1 MPQSLLARSAA
12 PLALVAG
19 ALVVITRVVIMVTTP
34 ADIDSLKVYVL
45 TATHAINGVAS
56 IVAFAMLVFALVAT
70 YELQA
75 RAAGVLGVIGL
86 GAAILGTVFMAGD
99 WWYEAFAV
107 PRLAEVAPEVMN
119 TFARSRLLAG
129 GLTSFVLFGI
139 GWVLYGIA
147 SVSRSCLPRR
157 DLLGDRRRWPAVR
170 GAHRLGLPPWGR
182 HPWACLRRAR
192 GVVAAFRQRTR
203 YFRHT
208 RGDRHRLGGCRNAR
222 LRSSPVIG
230 LNDGVRAS
238 R

>member
-19 ALVVITRVVIMVTTP
+19 ALVVLTRGVIMVTTP

-107 PRLAEVAPEVMN
+107 PRLAEVAPEVMD
-119 TFARSRLLAG
+119 TFARSRLLVG

-147 SVSRSCLPRR
+147 SVRARVFPAAISWAIVAGGLLSAVPIGLVYLP
-157 DLLGDRRRWPAVR
+157 WE
-170 GAHRLGLPPWGR
+170 R
-182 HPWACLRRAR
+182 HPRACLRRAR
-192 GVVAAFRQRTR
+192 DVVATFRQRTR
-203 YFRHT
+203 YPRLT
-208 RGDRHRLGGCRNAR
+208 RGDRHRLGA
-222 LRSSPVIG
+222 
-230 LNDGVRAS
+230 
-238 R
+238 

>member
-1 MPQSLLARSAA
+1 
-12 PLALVAG
+12 
-19 ALVVITRVVIMVTTP
+19 MVTTP

-107 PRLAEVAPEVMN
+107 PRLAEVAPEVMD
-119 TFARSRLLAG
+119 TFARSRLLVG

-147 SVSRSCLPRR
+147 SVRARVFPAAISWAIVAGGLLSGVPIGLVYLPGASSSGLPSSRSGRGGCVQATHEIFATHARR
-157 DLLGDRRRWPAVR
+157 PSPARRVQERSVRSTFAAGCWCVADFAV
-170 GAHRLGLPPWGR
+170 G
-182 HPWACLRRAR
+182 
-192 GVVAAFRQRTR
+192 VAAVF
-203 YFRHT
+203 
-208 RGDRHRLGGCRNAR
+208 
-222 LRSSPVIG
+222 
-230 LNDGVRAS
+230 
-238 R
+238 

>member
-1 MPQSLLARSAA
+1 
-12 PLALVAG
+12 
-19 ALVVITRVVIMVTTP
+19 MVTTP

-107 PRLAEVAPEVMN
+107 PRLAEVAPQVMN
-119 TFARSRLLAG
+119 TFARSRLLVG
-129 GLTSFVLFGI
+129 GLTSFVLFGF

-147 SVSRSCLPRR
+147 SVRARVFPAAISWAIVAGG
-157 DLLGDRRRWPAVR
+157 LLSGVPIGLVYLS
-170 GAHRLGLPPWGR
+170 GSVILGLAFVALGAW
-182 HPWACLRRAR
+182 WLRS
-192 GVVAAFRQRTR
+192 G
-203 YFRHT
+203 
-208 RGDRHRLGGCRNAR
+208 NAR
-222 LRSSPVIG
+222 DIRDTREATVTG
-230 LNDGVRAS
+230 
-238 R
+238 